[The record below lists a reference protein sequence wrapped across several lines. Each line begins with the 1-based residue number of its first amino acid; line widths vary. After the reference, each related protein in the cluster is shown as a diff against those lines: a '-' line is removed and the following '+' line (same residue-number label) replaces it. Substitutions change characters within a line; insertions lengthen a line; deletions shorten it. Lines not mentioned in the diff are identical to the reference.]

1 VDLQEI
7 DVWCVEAGEG
17 CIDSSEDGLAREAA
31 LVHVVDCLVDV
42 LQGHHFGAV
51 AFSDGTAAFSA
62 DDEFVAGDVVF
73 FDSGAD
79 DGFGGAV
86 RVDVG
91 CVPGVEAAVVGGF
104 QEREGFGFFDYPA
117 GWFGVSEVLS

>member
-1 VDLQEI
+1 MDLQEI

-51 AFSDGTAAFSA
+51 AFSDGTAAFGA
-62 DDEFVAGDVVF
+62 DDELVAGDVVI
-73 FDSGAD
+73 FDGGAD
-79 DGFGGAV
+79 DGFRDAV
-86 RVDVG
+86 RVDIG
-91 CVPGVEAAVVGGF
+91 CVPCIETTVVGGF
-104 QEREGFGFFDYPA
+104 E
-117 GWFGVSEVLS
+117 